1 MRLLILMCVL
11 LFIPSAC
18 MEQKAESDNY
28 RESVYSSNPEDT
40 AYSPLERAEDALTV
54 TEGMEERIA
63 LVYHD
68 ADSLKIENKKLH
80 KDLEKAIDSL
90 IVAKKELESVRK
102 VAKKKN
108 FIQKVFNLPTD
119 SVTINDSL

>member
-1 MRLLILMCVL
+1 MRLLLLIIVL

-18 MEQKAESDNY
+18 MEQKAEHADY
-28 RESVYSSNPEDT
+28 GERVYSSNPEDT
-40 AYSPLERAEDALTV
+40 AYSPLERAEDALSV

-90 IVAKKELESVRK
+90 TAAKKELESVRK

-108 FIQKVFNLPTD
+108 IIQKVFNLPTD
-119 SVTINDSL
+119 SITINDTL

>member
-1 MRLLILMCVL
+1 MRLLVLIIVL

-18 MEQKAESDNY
+18 MEQKAEHADY

-40 AYSPLERAEDALTV
+40 AYSPLERAEDALSV

-68 ADSLKIENKKLH
+68 ADSLKVENKKLH

-90 IVAKKELESVRK
+90 TAAKKELESVRK

-119 SVTINDSL
+119 SITINDTL